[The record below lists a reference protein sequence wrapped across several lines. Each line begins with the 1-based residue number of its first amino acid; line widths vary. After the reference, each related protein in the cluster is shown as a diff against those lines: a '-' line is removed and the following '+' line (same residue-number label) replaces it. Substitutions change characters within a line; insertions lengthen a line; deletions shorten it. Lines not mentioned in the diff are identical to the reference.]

1 MNTISAWLT
10 WRIKILLLHL
20 QLMQAEYE
28 GANTW
33 LSPILITL
41 KEINQLAV
49 SFGPF
54 DYQTLPVQPWPP
66 YLVRPVRGEFSLEAL
81 SQQLI
86 RFVGTV

>member
-1 MNTISAWLT
+1 MDIISAWLT
-10 WRIKILLLHL
+10 WRIKIQLLHL
-20 QLMQAEYE
+20 QLTQAQHE
-28 GANTW
+28 GAHTW

-54 DYQTLPVQPWPP
+54 DYQILPVQPWPP
-66 YLVRPVRGEFSLEAL
+66 YLVRPANGEFLFEAL

-86 RFVGTV
+86 QFVGTV